1 MRKTECD
8 RIPNFDYV
16 VSKIPRPCW
25 QCGKWTDKVEINFE
39 ASLCSVECYTIK
51 EAEYFDS
58 LGTDVED

>member
-1 MRKTECD
+1 MT
-8 RIPNFDYV
+8 PNFDYV

-39 ASLCSVECYTIK
+39 ASLCSVECYAVK

-58 LGTDVED
+58 LGTGVEG